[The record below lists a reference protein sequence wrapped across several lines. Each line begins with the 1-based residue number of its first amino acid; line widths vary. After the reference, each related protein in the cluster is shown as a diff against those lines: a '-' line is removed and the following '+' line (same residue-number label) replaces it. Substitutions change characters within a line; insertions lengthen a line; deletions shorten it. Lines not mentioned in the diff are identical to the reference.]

1 MNKLISHPEKRKII
15 ILKWQLLNLRA
26 MKTQAMSM
34 DEDHKAKNDLSR

>member
-1 MNKLISHPEKRKII
+1 
-15 ILKWQLLNLRA
+15 